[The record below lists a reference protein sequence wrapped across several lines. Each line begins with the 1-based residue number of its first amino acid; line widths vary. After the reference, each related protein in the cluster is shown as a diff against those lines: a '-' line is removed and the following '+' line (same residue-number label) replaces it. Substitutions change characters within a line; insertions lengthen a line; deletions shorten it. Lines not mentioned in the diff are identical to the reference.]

1 MADKPV
7 GGTAPISG
15 GDITNSESA
24 ASMRDLLRML
34 DATQRAANVS
44 LETFKTTYGEVVLNM
59 KKVNELQ
66 KDYMDKWMQSH
77 DTQRKLLEDGKID
90 ELRKDKEYIK
100 AYESIKKK
108 SVKIAALYE
117 QNLYKEASFS
127 RKKQLTDERI
137 AEVNATKRRLAEE
150 EAEELAKAGRSQKKI
165 DAIKRRYLKQYL
177 SLEAEADKQMARK
190 KSLSKVESATF
201 GKTLSDQIRLRSS
214 SMSSNAEELRRRA
227 EETQRSAMMEEDDEK
242 RKEMTARAKTEA
254 KAAIRAENQAKI
266 LAGLASAVEDIKKK
280 MNTAVDDAMK
290 NISTYMPVLDSRL
303 QGSGKSYETISDML
317 KNNLTTSPY
326 VSQVKVL
333 ENISEAVKQ
342 GVAYNVEQRA
352 FLNTLS
358 DRMASTFDAFDKN
371 LTRLIR
377 LQQADTTAARLG
389 LEASMTQFLNQR
401 FSDTSYLSD
410 VYDTVS
416 SALVDAN
423 SQMTRNESVAF
434 EYTVQKWLGSL
445 YSLGMSDSFIS
456 KVAEGINYLG
466 TGNVEA
472 LAGNENLQTLMAMSA
487 SRAGLPYAD
496 LLTGGMNAN
505 TTNKLL
511 ESMVG
516 YLKEIAE
523 TSENQVVK
531 SAYGNI
537 FGLSMSD
544 MRALTNLTGSDI
556 RSISGTSLSY
566 KGAMKSFNEQLGLV
580 ASRTSISSM
589 IENLFNNAIYSLG
602 SNIAENPASYVLW
615 KVANMITEATGG
627 IHIPAVSVLGNM
639 VDLSSFTVE
648 GIMKSGIVGASSLS
662 LIGQI
667 INSLGSRGG
676 LDMSAWGA
684 SEFTSR
690 GTGFTGAKSG
700 VSSGISSSTYIG
712 NASSSDTYESSLSS
726 ASEEAERTSKITN
739 KNAKTEYEFDDL
751 YKSLFVDKLPMRVE
765 MSGPVSVVLE
775 DISNEEEMQIKDY
788 IAKQVEQVL
797 KTIVSSSVRS
807 MCEDEHNPAIPVK
820 IKSDSP
826 VDVTVSNSDIVDYFA
841 MHSAMLPGSGL

>member
-15 GDITNSESA
+15 GDVTNSASV
-24 ASMRDLLRML
+24 ASMGDLLRML
-34 DATQRAANVS
+34 DVTQRAANVS
-44 LETFKTTYGEVVLNM
+44 LETFKTTSGEVVLNM

-150 EAEELAKAGRSQKKI
+150 EAEELSKAGRSQKKI
-165 DAIKRRYLKQYL
+165 DAIKKKYLKQYL
-177 SLEAEADKQMARK
+177 SLEEEADKQMARK
-190 KSLSKVESATF
+190 KSLSKVGSATF

-214 SMSSNAEELRRRA
+214 SMSSNADELRRRA
-227 EETQRSAMMEEDDEK
+227 EETRRSAMMEEDDEK

-434 EYTVQKWLGSL
+434 E
-445 YSLGMSDSFIS
+445 
-456 KVAEGINYLG
+456 
-466 TGNVEA
+466 
-472 LAGNENLQTLMAMSA
+472 
-487 SRAGLPYAD
+487 
-496 LLTGGMNAN
+496 
-505 TTNKLL
+505 
-511 ESMVG
+511 
-516 YLKEIAE
+516 
-523 TSENQVVK
+523 
-531 SAYGNI
+531 
-537 FGLSMSD
+537 
-544 MRALTNLTGSDI
+544 
-556 RSISGTSLSY
+556 
-566 KGAMKSFNEQLGLV
+566 
-580 ASRTSISSM
+580 
-589 IENLFNNAIYSLG
+589 
-602 SNIAENPASYVLW
+602 
-615 KVANMITEATGG
+615 
-627 IHIPAVSVLGNM
+627 
-639 VDLSSFTVE
+639 
-648 GIMKSGIVGASSLS
+648 
-662 LIGQI
+662 
-667 INSLGSRGG
+667 
-676 LDMSAWGA
+676 
-684 SEFTSR
+684 
-690 GTGFTGAKSG
+690 
-700 VSSGISSSTYIG
+700 
-712 NASSSDTYESSLSS
+712 
-726 ASEEAERTSKITN
+726 
-739 KNAKTEYEFDDL
+739 
-751 YKSLFVDKLPMRVE
+751 
-765 MSGPVSVVLE
+765 
-775 DISNEEEMQIKDY
+775 
-788 IAKQVEQVL
+788 
-797 KTIVSSSVRS
+797 
-807 MCEDEHNPAIPVK
+807 
-820 IKSDSP
+820 
-826 VDVTVSNSDIVDYFA
+826 
-841 MHSAMLPGSGL
+841 